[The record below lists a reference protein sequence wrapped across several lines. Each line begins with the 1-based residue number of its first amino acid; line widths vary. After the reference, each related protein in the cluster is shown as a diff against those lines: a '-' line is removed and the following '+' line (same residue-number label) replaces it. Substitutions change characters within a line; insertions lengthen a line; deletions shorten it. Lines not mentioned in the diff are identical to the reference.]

1 LEPSFDGKKYE
12 SVQNVQMVMKKV
24 VHVLLTQMSAQKG
37 FKLYGEKAVAV
48 MFKEL
53 KQLDIGVMEGKPAV
67 GPINPDLLSNE
78 EKSMAL
84 EAVNLIKLKRD
95 GNLKGRTCANGKKQR
110 RFVKDGEIVS
120 SPTVSLESIIVT
132 LLVDAYEGRNVCIAD
147 VSGAYLHAEMPSD
160 KQVLLKLVGKFV
172 DIMCEVNPEYKKYV
186 RYEKGVKVLYLR
198 VLRALYGCLESA
210 LLWYNLYSTTL
221 SKLGFKL
228 NPYDLCVANKMINGS
243 QCTIAFYVDD
253 NKISHK
259 DPKVVQKVIS
269 EIEKHFGKLTV
280 QTGSEFDFL
289 GMDVKLRND
298 KKI

>member
-1 LEPSFDGKKYE
+1 VP
-12 SVQNVQMVMKKV
+12 
-24 VHVLLTQMSAQKG
+24 
-37 FKLYGEKAVAV
+37 
-48 MFKEL
+48 
-53 KQLDIGVMEGKPAV
+53 
-67 GPINPDLLSNE
+67 
-78 EKSMAL
+78 
-84 EAVNLIKLKRD
+84 
-95 GNLKGRTCANGKKQR
+95 
-110 RFVKDGEIVS
+110 
-120 SPTVSLESIIVT
+120 LESIIVT

-298 KKI
+298 KKIEISMKKQISEAI